1 MGFHRCWH
9 LDEKHIPSDC
19 SHLPLKSTVVTDY
32 DENIKLKV
40 CESVPGKRKTP
51 SHEFLEYFNAPG
63 VQQISL
69 RTENIIETVENMR
82 ARGVDFLPIPDTY
95 YDNLR
100 KNKPELCM
108 KLP

>member
-1 MGFHRCWH
+1 MEEVVKFYEKCMGFHRCWH

-69 RTENIIETVENMR
+69 RT
-82 ARGVDFLPIPDTY
+82 
-95 YDNLR
+95 
-100 KNKPELCM
+100 
-108 KLP
+108 